1 MNLEIT
7 FRAQKKFVPSVDSTG
22 KRLTQDEI
30 NAIASSS
37 FTGSVDIEVRSGSV
51 EIIAFRGA
59 VIAGTKG
66 NFFSMPSTKGANG
79 YTPCFQLGEQ
89 LQEAINKGAL
99 RTMREAIQGPGF
111 AKAKVTL

>member
-7 FRAQKKFVPSVDSTG
+7 FRAQKKFVPSVDRSG

-30 NAIASSS
+30 NEIASSS
-37 FTGSVDIEVRSGSV
+37 FTGSVNIEVRSGSM
-51 EIIAFRGA
+51 EIIAFRGS
-59 VIAGTKG
+59 VIAGNKG

-99 RTMREAIQGPGF
+99 RAMREAIQGSGAF
-111 AKAKVTL
+111 IATVKL